1 MHRLGREM
9 RFSLVGRSTGAGSTG
24 PVEKDI
30 RSEASESKQRKAHK
44 LSLLRASAGCP
55 GSDLH
60 CAANGRAR
68 FLISDEGQSSKND
81 HIHLLIHSQRNSYLR
96 GGHVWDVSQLYFYPL
111 RASGVANL
119 WTRRASA
126 MMRQRRLVSG
136 AAGRWWFVWWASGL
150 LLDRVAEKC
159 SRG

>member
-1 MHRLGREM
+1 
-9 RFSLVGRSTGAGSTG
+9 VQA
-24 PVEKDI
+24 K
-30 RSEASESKQRKAHK
+30 KAHK

-55 GSDLH
+55 GSDLR

-68 FLISDEGQSSKND
+68 LLISDEGQSSKND

-126 MMRQRRLVSG
+126 MMRERRLVSG
-136 AAGRWWFVWWASGL
+136 AAGRLWFVWWAGGL

>member
-1 MHRLGREM
+1 MQ
-9 RFSLVGRSTGAGSTG
+9 A
-24 PVEKDI
+24 K
-30 RSEASESKQRKAHK
+30 KAHK

-55 GSDLH
+55 GSDLR

-68 FLISDEGQSSKND
+68 LLISDEGQSSKND

-126 MMRQRRLVSG
+126 MMRERRLALELLLVCLVG
-136 AAGRWWFVWWASGL
+136 WCFTGL